1 MRRSLTIFA
10 ATMTAAGLL
19 SVAPATA
26 AVALQDD
33 GGSTPTTATAPQGD
47 QPRRPHGLRR
57 AVHRIAA
64 RTAAEEI
71 GVSVQELRDAV
82 LGGQTIAAY
91 ADAQGKDPAAVEAA
105 IAAALTAKVDEAVAN
120 GRITEERAAE
130 VKDHADE
137 IADRLV
143 NSLPRRLENAPQQ

>member
-1 MRRSLTIFA
+1 MRRSLTTLA

-19 SVAPATA
+19 VVAAATA
-26 AVALQDD
+26 AVAQDD
-33 GGSTPTTATAPQGD
+33 GDTTPTTTTGAPSGD
-47 QPRRPHGLRR
+47 RQDRPLGVRR

-82 LGGQTIAAY
+82 LGGQTVAAY
-91 ADAQGKDPAAVEAA
+91 AEAQGKDPAAVEAA

-120 GRITEERAAE
+120 GRITAERAAT

-143 NSLPRRLENAPQQ
+143 NSLPRRLENAPQP